1 MHYSRTNYTPPPPV
15 AQRPVSDLIVEAYR
29 NGHPV
34 WQIAARC
41 QVPRSR
47 VMTVLVKR
55 GEINAL
61 DTTEEVRRAV
71 EHVPAKKVTGEP
83 ATA

>member
-1 MHYSRTNYTPPPPV
+1 MQDKQEIQHPAPV
-15 AQRPVSDLIVEAYR
+15 TVRPRPVSDMIVEAFR

-47 VMTVLVKR
+47 VMTVLVQR
-55 GEINAL
+55 REINVLHTGETRSEAI
-61 DTTEEVRRAV
+61 V
-71 EHVPAKKVTGEP
+71 HVPAPKAE
-83 ATA
+83 ASA

>member
-1 MHYSRTNYTPPPPV
+1 MHYSRTNYKPLPPSE
-15 AQRPVSDLIVEAYR
+15 QRPVSDLIVEAFR

-41 QVPRSR
+41 QVPRSK
-47 VMTVLVKR
+47 VMTVLVQR

-61 DTTEEVRRAV
+61 DTSETEERAIT
-71 EHVPAKKVTGEP
+71 HVAPPKAEAG
-83 ATA
+83 A

>member
-1 MHYSRTNYTPPPPV
+1 MTDQVLYQPPV
-15 AQRPVSDLIVEAYR
+15 RDRQRPVSEMIVEAFR

-41 QVPRSR
+41 QVPRHR
-47 VMTVLVKR
+47 VMTVLVKA

-61 DTTEEVRRAV
+61 DTTTEEPRAV
-71 EHVPAKKVTGEP
+71 QHDRSNVK
-83 ATA
+83 